1 MEQFGRLR
9 SDFGGLVT
17 ALALGLGSW
26 NLVRADAPTSR
37 LELTVDAGR
46 FDRVQTPVQI
56 SIQKDEIPQDWAD
69 WLDPI
74 ATKGGQVTFKD
85 LDNPG
90 QTVVAQVDRP
100 EAQIDHVRLL
110 WILPARTSAGA
121 RRTFRL
127 EPGTPPTDPPVV
139 WRFETTSE
147 GHLELFRSDDPV
159 FRYNMAPVRHPD
171 HPNPN
176 QPRSAYIH
184 PAFAPSGAL
193 VTGDYSAESHPHHRG
208 FFLAYTKTSVGDLQ
222 PDFWNIQNGSGKI
235 HFDRL
240 GPVTTGPVSARFSTF
255 HRWEASRPDNDP
267 VVVLRERWDVE
278 VFDIPGTPYRL
289 FDLTSTQQATET
301 PLVLPPYRYGG
312 MAYRGPDSF
321 LPQGVLD
328 VLTSEGL
335 DRVAG
340 DQQPARWVDLT
351 GPVTEGSDRY
361 AGAAMFDHPTNLH
374 HPTPARIHP
383 TRIPF
388 FCFVPSH
395 DESVTIGT
403 ESPVVFRYRVL
414 IHDGHPNEALN
425 ERGWRDFAE
434 SPTVSLTIR
443 SS

>member
-1 MEQFGRLR
+1 MQDFGRLR
-9 SDFGGLVT
+9 SHFGGLLT
-17 ALALGLGSW
+17 ASLLAMGPSGA
-26 NLVRADAPTSR
+26 VRADAAETR

-46 FDRVQTPVQI
+46 FDRDQTPVQI
-56 SIQKDEIPQDWAD
+56 SIPTAEPGRDWPD
-69 WLDPI
+69 WLATI
-74 ATKGGQVTFKD
+74 AARGGPVGLRD

-90 QTVVAQVDRP
+90 QVVVAQVDPHPDR
-100 EAQIDHVRLL
+100 VRIL
-110 WILPARTSAGA
+110 WILPGPLPAGT

-127 EPGTPPTDPPVV
+127 EPLSRTIEADPWSFGTSP
-139 WRFETTSE
+139 E
-147 GHLELFRSDDPV
+147 GHLELSRGDEPV
-159 FRYNMAPVRHPD
+159 FRYNTAPVTHPD
-171 HPNPN
+171 HPSPN

-184 PAFAPSGAL
+184 PAFAPSGAI
-193 VTGDYSAESHPHHRG
+193 VTGDYSAGSHPHHRG
-208 FFLAYTKTSVGDLQ
+208 FFLAYTKTRVGDLE

-240 GPVTTGPVSARFSTF
+240 GPASTGPVSARFSAF
-255 HRWEASRPDNDP
+255 HRWEANRPDADP

-321 LPQGVLD
+321 LPQGALD

-351 GPVTEGSDRY
+351 GPVSDGSDRY

-395 DESVTIGT
+395 DEPVEIGS
-403 ESPVVFRYRVL
+403 ESPAVFRYRVL
-414 IHDGHPNEALN
+414 IHDGHPDAALN
-425 ERGWRDFAE
+425 DRVWRDFAE
-434 SPTVSLTIR
+434 PPRVSIAIEPP
-443 SS
+443 